1 MLTILL
7 QKEANAS
14 LTVLKNSGSEKTRP
28 NHASTYVHLPKQL
41 LVIPQATCA
50 SRLAQ
55 MELSPNKMPIED
67 VSHDAQP
74 THGATKSQKFA

>member
-1 MLTILL
+1 MLTIPL

-14 LTVLKNSGSEKTRP
+14 LTVLKN
-28 NHASTYVHLPKQL
+28 L

-50 SRLAQ
+50 SRLVQ